1 MGHGGSVVY
10 PWIICFKGRETPWI
24 GCCQKLEPFGDAV
37 LQLPLNCGRKL
48 HEQKENTQTPHRM
61 DRSFNA
67 LIEVLS
73 WKPLPSQRRLL
84 RPPLLALFSSS
95 VLCIISL
102 LNPNLQLCTF
112 THLLQWVDLARKT
125 LTRSSTRSRSKLLS
139 NLFRPTY
146 RNGDVPWWFAVHLY
160 LLPNLGWLLWW
171 PMCCLWYTSPGQAV
185 LLSRPSKPRSSHDQ
199 NHTHTHTRTMS
210 N

>member
-112 THLLQWVDLARKT
+112 IHLLQWVDLARKT

-139 NLFRPTY
+139 KFVQTYLQKLMICSSPLFAT
-146 RNGDVPWWFAVHLY
+146 
-160 LLPNLGWLLWW
+160 
-171 PMCCLWYTSPGQAV
+171 
-185 LLSRPSKPRSSHDQ
+185 KPRLTIVVAHVLSVIYLSGSSSVVVK
-199 NHTHTHTRTMS
+199 TI
-210 N
+210 